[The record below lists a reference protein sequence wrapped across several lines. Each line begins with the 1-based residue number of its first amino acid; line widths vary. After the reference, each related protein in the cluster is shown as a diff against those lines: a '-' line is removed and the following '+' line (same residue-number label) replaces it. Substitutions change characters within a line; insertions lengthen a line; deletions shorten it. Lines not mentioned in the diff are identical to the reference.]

1 LETYINDLPA
11 NSPERALFQN
21 LKFTE
26 YLLHPKSVAQLANKS
41 FGLKKLSTLLTIKRR
56 EETNIDAFKDLLPM
70 ENDVLNSEAPLYQTF
85 QTIPDNDGVNQRVP
99 MGFIDKKLADTNPPA
114 GLDIDKTRV
123 WKLAGRKG
131 DRYSFVSRAV
141 TPGEVR
147 RMAEDGRVEELSA
160 TLLNTMAALSHNYA
174 SRNFFTGLLP
184 IGREDGEPTALSV
197 VFDSEEQLRKIFKGG
212 VPNEIIDAGND
223 AIDMQSIKADLQ
235 RTGTWVRL
243 PEGPTYG
250 ALAGKI
256 ISGPAW
262 SAMRDMHDR
271 APLLNSQA
279 LATTMS
285 WFKKAKTGYTPATHA
300 NNILTNYSMTLLH
313 GISHKTLL
321 DAAKMFAK
329 FEAAPGSLKPQELA
343 IMQAFYRSGA
353 VLGQYTQTEAKQT
366 IAKALSASISPD
378 PGGSL
383 LTKINQLAKFEKEF
397 AQLVTQAG
405 RMGRNADARVMELY
419 AAGDNIFRLAAFMNV
434 AGNLQARDGAKEL
447 SPAQTTEAGIAA
459 RKMFLDYDI
468 DARWVRAARQSVLPF
483 VSWSY
488 AIMPVLG
495 RLAITRPWAMVNML
509 TAIAVMNSIMD
520 DEDDEEWRKKGPE
533 AVRDKALWGM
543 GPHMYMRVP
552 FLGDD
557 QNPVYWN
564 IGKSIPMM
572 ALFQPP
578 AGESKLLG
586 QDWYPG
592 FLNPSG
598 PYVSLLANTFLN
610 VDPFTGKELYKETD
624 TNPQKIVNSTKAVWD
639 VMMPSWASTRLA
651 TNLQDLA
658 DGKVGPTGVLPD
670 SMFIARLFGMTLYE
684 FNRSEVQY
692 SQNAEVAKLK
702 REFMTAMRTAAKD
715 EARRGYPDYE
725 ALDVKLA
732 DLRERM
738 MQAMDKARGEE

>member
-1 LETYINDLPA
+1 
-11 NSPERALFQN
+11 
-21 LKFTE
+21 
-26 YLLHPKSVAQLANKS
+26 
-41 FGLKKLSTLLTIKRR
+41 
-56 EETNIDAFKDLLPM
+56 
-70 ENDVLNSEAPLYQTF
+70 
-85 QTIPDNDGVNQRVP
+85 
-99 MGFIDKKLADTNPPA
+99 
-114 GLDIDKTRV
+114 
-123 WKLAGRKG
+123 
-131 DRYSFVSRAV
+131 
-141 TPGEVR
+141 
-147 RMAEDGRVEELSA
+147 
-160 TLLNTMAALSHNYA
+160 
-174 SRNFFTGLLP
+174 
-184 IGREDGEPTALSV
+184 
-197 VFDSEEQLRKIFKGG
+197 
-212 VPNEIIDAGND
+212 
-223 AIDMQSIKADLQ
+223 
-235 RTGTWVRL
+235 
-243 PEGPTYG
+243 
-250 ALAGKI
+250 
-256 ISGPAW
+256 
-262 SAMRDMHDR
+262 
-271 APLLNSQA
+271 
-279 LATTMS
+279 
-285 WFKKAKTGYTPATHA
+285 
-300 NNILTNYSMTLLH
+300 
-313 GISHKTLL
+313 
-321 DAAKMFAK
+321 
-329 FEAAPGSLKPQELA
+329 
-343 IMQAFYRSGA
+343 
-353 VLGQYTQTEAKQT
+353 
-366 IAKALSASISPD
+366 
-378 PGGSL
+378 
-383 LTKINQLAKFEKEF
+383 
-397 AQLVTQAG
+397 
-405 RMGRNADARVMELY
+405 
-419 AAGDNIFRLAAFMNV
+419 V
-434 AGNLQARDGAKEL
+434 AGNLQARDGTKEL

-509 TAIAVMNSIMD
+509 TAIAIMNSIMD

-578 AGESKLLG
+578 AGESKLMG

-598 PYVSLLANTFLN
+598 PYVALLANALLN

-639 VMMPSWASTRLA
+639 VMAPSWASTRFA

-684 FNRSEVQY
+684 FNRSEVLY